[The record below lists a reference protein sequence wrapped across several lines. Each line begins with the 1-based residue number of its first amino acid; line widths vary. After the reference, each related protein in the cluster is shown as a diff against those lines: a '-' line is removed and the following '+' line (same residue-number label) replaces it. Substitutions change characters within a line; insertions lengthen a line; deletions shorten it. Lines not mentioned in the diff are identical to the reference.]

1 MSKKLKIIVVILV
14 LVFIAAIIF
23 LRQTS
28 GIYYK
33 SYSPD
38 GQYSCYAAVSNS
50 FSYDGPFSKFGDQ
63 SGKVFVYDE
72 IEKKIVG
79 SAPVEM
85 ISSVEYSEWDETS
98 LSSRGGYSIELPR
111 KINSNLI
118 TKYQKS
124 TPVLNQWSLTIQGES
139 YNVHRNKS
147 NRLTIKDKN
156 EKTLLKDI
164 KYIAQINNDS
174 LQVLNEKTEIIY
186 LNKHLK
192 PFTEA
197 IITTPPFYG
206 VCGNVSTYS
215 LKIVESNNYYILKKA
230 ESFTNTNFDNYK
242 TIDSINKIDVKNI
255 YFLNKKRQLEHD
267 GNFPALEYVI
277 IDFGD
282 SFGIFEEQYGIQY
295 FDHVDS
301 STSPIKV
308 KRNGLYGYY
317 NSTRIKYL
325 ELHPYVF
332 NLAEIKN
339 SNDKKGYIDRLGKEY
354 Y

>member
-1 MSKKLKIIVVILV
+1 MSKKLKIIVVTLV
-14 LVFIAAIIF
+14 VVIITTIYF
-23 LRQTS
+23 LIQTS
-28 GIYYK
+28 GVYYK

-38 GQYSCYAAVSNS
+38 GQYSRYASVNTYFYNA
-50 FSYDGPFSKFGDQ
+50 PFSKFSDQ

-79 SAPVEM
+79 YAPVEM

-111 KINSNLI
+111 KINTNLVS
-118 TKYQKS
+118 KYQKS
-124 TPVLNQWSLTIQGES
+124 TPVLNQWNLSIQGEYYS
-139 YNVHRNKS
+139 IHKS
-147 NRLTIKDKN
+147 NQRLTVKDKN
-156 EKTLLKDI
+156 DKIILKDI

-174 LQVLNEKTEIIY
+174 VQLLNKKTEMLY
-186 LNKHLK
+186 VNKHLK

-206 VCGNVSTYS
+206 VCGNISTYS

-230 ESFTNTNFDNYK
+230 ESFTNTNFDSYK

-255 YFLNKKRQLEHD
+255 YFLNNKRQLEHD

-282 SFGIFEEQYGIQY
+282 SFGIFEEKYGIQY

-301 STSPIKV
+301 TKNPIKV
-308 KRNGLYGYY
+308 MRDGLYGYY
-317 NSTRIKYL
+317 NTTRIKYL
-325 ELHPYVF
+325 ELLPFEF
-332 NLAEIKN
+332 NLAEFKN
-339 SNDKKGYIDRLGKEY
+339 SNDRKGYIDRNGNEY